1 MLCLLA
7 TNLVKPMHFILASKY
22 VIPYPEKPGQAV
34 RDRRLNPHY
43 KALMNLF
50 VFKFINFQYIAII
63 ISLIGGCAS
72 EAFLLKVLWLSPAQL

>member
-22 VIPYPEKPGQAV
+22 VIPYV
-34 RDRRLNPHY
+34 RDCSLNPHY

-63 ISLIGGCAS
+63 LSLIGGCAS